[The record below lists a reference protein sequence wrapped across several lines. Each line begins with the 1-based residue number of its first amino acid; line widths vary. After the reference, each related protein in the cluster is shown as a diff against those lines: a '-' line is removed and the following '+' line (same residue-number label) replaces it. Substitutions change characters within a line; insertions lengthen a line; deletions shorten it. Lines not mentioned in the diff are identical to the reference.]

1 MPLLLQNQGRR
12 AEKGRF
18 ITQGSLY
25 NINILHLL
33 KSILLYGNA
42 DGWKQKMFAENLSA
56 IRRQKGYTQR
66 QLAELSQLS
75 VSSIEA
81 YEEGKRLPLFG
92 PMQRLCQAL
101 KVSPQELEQNWQ
113 QEIDPLERISEQIK
127 QRLFAQ

>member
-1 MPLLLQNQGRR
+1 
-12 AEKGRF
+12 
-18 ITQGSLY
+18 
-25 NINILHLL
+25 
-33 KSILLYGNA
+33 
-42 DGWKQKMFAENLSA
+42 MFAENLNA

-92 PMQRLCQAL
+92 PLQRLCQAL

>member
-1 MPLLLQNQGRR
+1 
-12 AEKGRF
+12 
-18 ITQGSLY
+18 
-25 NINILHLL
+25 
-33 KSILLYGNA
+33 
-42 DGWKQKMFAENLSA
+42 MFAENLSA

-81 YEEGKRLPLFG
+81 YEEGKRL
-92 PMQRLCQAL
+92 CQAL